1 MDTETIF
8 KSEDEGGMSH
18 KEPIREGKVF
28 PSKLKTG
35 DPEIDENLR
44 KVRPEPEF
52 YITGMDEVTGVG
64 WLYHIN
70 QVFFYR
76 YCPRRTEFDKMYI
89 QNNDLCRSSQI
100 AVIRPIFFEGSLV
113 DGKREVY
120 AVLTTLREI
129 ITVKLFSAYP
139 LEKTINLLPQLG
151 PKERLVHA
159 SSARTISRYPGRF
172 RDEYEQVD
180 YRYACV
186 TNEGSVYIHTI
197 SVVPN
202 QGTGK
207 SQVSNHIQYISG
219 NKSSNSGIVSS
230 FFSFLKKPEPVPEL
244 DLRRVK
250 ISLEDNLLTLIT
262 DNTVRSDILTFRGN
276 QCSLTN
282 VLNLPATQWEQESE
296 VIDSALVSEPN
307 GPWLIF
313 TLFKTA
319 QEISFVR
326 DTRKQKDSPPDTQ
339 VLFSLKLTDDS
350 QKDETDSK
358 SSFGGNGQDPNTA
371 QLVVTGKIT
380 VFNGYTYVVVGWS
393 NKTVAYRTNL
403 SSDKTVH
410 EKLPHSLLG
419 LSVFRFDDEET
430 KLCVFTQEGIFESDL
445 NLKFQRGEFLKLEKL
460 QIPSYFP
467 VPSSLKA
474 GILPTIQTISTREAE
489 DLLLNTFYSFENE
502 RSSGILPKNTCWP
515 DLSDVVKQII
525 RKYSNSLTSNLAIMQ
540 AVGGRR
546 NSNNTPEESFLVFD
560 LEQRTRRVA
569 RFYEMLEQNNLF
581 EKMPEDSKY
590 NFLEAFESLSA
601 AVALATE
608 HEKNPEFFNAVSSIQ
623 DLRVYEA
630 PLKIPEVLLSLI
642 DGFVGLQ
649 GIFKTNS
656 ELVFLT
662 IASVFR
668 NIKDT
673 RMDKVAKLLKIS
685 PDSPLPI
692 PWWIHHSSL
701 WQSGQQGFRNLH
713 TLYQSAFSYKY
724 IVSKGAQHELAKALI
739 PELEA
744 ILKIQP
750 DSVVHSTFLKEL
762 YDGLIN
768 DGLLEEAYTLAR
780 ESKNLAVMSRLLVR
794 PAVQRK
800 FSPALV
806 IQNFGER
813 LVQQLVNTA
822 VQVILSQ
829 DDTGDQQMGSANILN
844 TKTEGNLVEAYLSV
858 HYPQLYWLN
867 LVESGKFEDALKII
881 PDTGLECLAFTSM
894 MTAVTGTIT
903 PEKAE
908 ETSTEL
914 VSEFVH
920 RRVLPSDVSSQA
932 VDQQVQ
938 YLLGSDDVLEID
950 RSRYSLC
957 LLIQSAK
964 IAQSRS
970 ENFLQLK
977 PSLRLVYRYLL
988 DRDKLKPTEELLH
1001 KRLQNLIHNSLTLFG
1016 YSSREYLRGLQALGM
1031 NLDEGDKQTLLR
1043 LESCAPG

>member
-1 MDTETIF
+1 MDTETIY
-8 KSEDEGGMSH
+8 KSEDLAGMSH
-18 KEPIREGKVF
+18 TEPLREGKVF
-28 PSKLKTG
+28 PGKLKTG

-100 AVIRPIFFEGSLV
+100 AVIRPIFFEGALI

-129 ITVKLFSAYP
+129 ITVKLFTAYP

-151 PKERLVHA
+151 SSERLIHA
-159 SSARTISRYPGRF
+159 SSARAISRFPGRF
-172 RDEYEQVD
+172 KDEYEQVD

-186 TNEGSVYIHTI
+186 TNQGSVYIHTI

-219 NKSSNSGIVSS
+219 NKNSKSGIMSS
-230 FFSFLKKPEPVPEL
+230 FFSILKKSEPVPEL

-250 ISLEDNLLTLIT
+250 ISLDDNKLTLIT
-262 DNTVRSDILTFRGN
+262 DNTVRSDILAFRGN

-282 VLNLPATQWEQESE
+282 VLSLSASLWEQEYE
-296 VIDSALVSEPN
+296 VIDSTLVSETN
-307 GPWLIF
+307 GPWIIF
-313 TLFKTA
+313 TLFRTA
-319 QEISFVR
+319 NEICLVR
-326 DTRKQKDSPPDTQ
+326 DTRKQKESLPEYH
-339 VLFSLKLTDDS
+339 VLLNYKLTDNSPEVETES
-350 QKDETDSK
+350 QN
-358 SSFGGNGQDPNTA
+358 SFGDSPA
-371 QLVVTGKIT
+371 PAPLVVTGKIT
-380 VFNGYTYVVVGWS
+380 VFNGYTYVVAGWG
-393 NKTVAYRTNL
+393 NKTVAFRTDL
-403 SSDKTVH
+403 SSQKTVH
-410 EKLPHSLLG
+410 ELLPHSLLG

-430 KLCVFTQEGIFESDL
+430 KLCIFTQEGIFESEL
-445 NLKFQRGEFLKLEKL
+445 NLKFQRGEDLKLEKL
-460 QIPSYFP
+460 KIPSYFP

-474 GILPTIQTISTREAE
+474 GILPTVQTISTREAE
-489 DLLLNTFYSFENE
+489 DLLLNTFYSYENE

-515 DLSDVVKQII
+515 DLTDVVKQII

-546 NSNNTPEESFLVFD
+546 NSNTPGESFLVFD
-560 LEQRTRRVA
+560 LEQRTKRVNK
-569 RFYEMLEQNNLF
+569 FYKMLERNNLF
-581 EKMPEDSKY
+581 EKMSEDSKY

-649 GIFKTNS
+649 GIFKTSS
-656 ELVFLT
+656 ELVFST
-662 IASVFR
+662 IASVFS
-668 NIKDT
+668 NINKT
-673 RMDKVAKLLKIS
+673 RMEQTNTLKIN
-685 PDSPLPI
+685 PDSPLPA

-744 ILKIQP
+744 ILKIHP

-780 ESKNLAVMSRLLVR
+780 ENKNLGVMSRLLVR
-794 PAVQRK
+794 PVVQKK
-800 FSPALV
+800 FSPALA
-806 IQNFGER
+806 IYSFGER
-813 LVQQLVNTA
+813 LVQKLVNTA
-822 VQVILSQ
+822 VQVILSE

-844 TKTEGNLVEAYLSV
+844 TKTEGNMVEAYLSV

-867 LVESGKFEDALKII
+867 LVEVGKFDEALKII

-894 MTAVTGTIT
+894 MTAVTGTGT
-903 PEKAE
+903 PEQAE
-908 ETSTEL
+908 ETSNEL

-920 RRVLPSDVSSQA
+920 RRVLPSDVSSQP

-950 RSRYSLC
+950 RARYSLC

-1043 LESCAPG
+1043 LESSAPG